1 MQDSS
6 DEVEEKV
13 IKDMSE
19 KYNSDVGEIQNE
31 INILKKQILIQPDFI
46 INLRE
51 RIHALYI
58 KLYQKMVT
66 DEIKIQNK
74 FRKAIAKIK
83 LFKYKRILDEY
94 GTVTDQRIIYQG
106 GFNKLKSLLERR
118 EIYLNKVLE
127 RVGLTSKQKKEKKR
141 IV

>member
-19 KYNSDVGEIQNE
+19 KYNSDVGEIQDE

-46 INLRE
+46 INLME

-58 KLYQKMVT
+58 KLNQKMT
-66 DEIKIQNK
+66 PNEIKIQNK
-74 FRKAIAKIK
+74 FRKDISKIN

-94 GTVTDQRIIYQG
+94 GNVTNQRMIYQSE
-106 GFNKLKSLLERR
+106 FIKLKSLLERR
-118 EIYLNKVLE
+118 EIYLNKSLE
-127 RVGLTSKQKKEKKR
+127 RVGLTSKQKKEKRR

>member
-6 DEVEEKV
+6 DEVGEKV

-19 KYNSDVGEIQNE
+19 KYNSDVGEIQDE

-46 INLRE
+46 INLME

-58 KLYQKMVT
+58 KLNQKMT
-66 DEIKIQNK
+66 PNEIKIQNK
-74 FRKAIAKIK
+74 FRKDISKIN

-94 GTVTDQRIIYQG
+94 GNVTNQRMIYQSE
-106 GFNKLKSLLERR
+106 FIKLKSLLERR
-118 EIYLNKVLE
+118 EIYLNKSLE
-127 RVGLTSKQKKEKKR
+127 RVGLTSKQKKEKRR